1 MSTFEKLLLIY
12 MSGAAATFLSY
23 MLLVWPLGM
32 INARV
37 SGKYYF
43 LRKSLEAKGEKCNSL
58 WRDIVEHCNEQQW
71 MWWLSWLSFCLL
83 IPLEFFAT
91 LALYLKIRRT
101 MTNRLRQIVGVLAF
115 TDTTY
120 WLNAPACAAIIA
132 YKLELVSIHLDPKI
146 IANEIK
152 NMVKDMPPSKSV
164 DSKHI
169 LGYLRN
175 FFPELPESFYIE
187 CDGYL
192 VN

>member
-1 MSTFEKLLLIY
+1 MSTYEKLLLIY
-12 MSGAAATFLSY
+12 AAGMAASFLSY
-23 MLLVWPLGM
+23 LLIIWPLGI

-43 LRKSLEAKGEKCNSL
+43 AKKSLEAKGEKCNSL
-58 WRDIVEHCNEQQW
+58 WRDTVEHFNEQQW
-71 MWWLSWLSFCLL
+71 VWFLSWLSFCLF

-91 LALYLKIRRT
+91 LAIYFKIKRT
-101 MTNRLRQIVGVLAF
+101 MTNRLRQIIGVLAF
-115 TDTTY
+115 AETGY
-120 WLNAPACAAIIA
+120 NYSVIAALIA
-132 YKLELVSIHLDPKI
+132 YKIEQACSRLDPKV
-146 IANEIK
+146 IASEI
-152 NMVKDMPPSKSV
+152 NCMIEDMPSGQSS

-187 CDGYL
+187 CDRYL